1 MSKLLAFV
9 GASVGGWLGW
19 WLGSVLVG
27 MTTAFVL
34 SVVGT
39 AGGVYVGRRIARQY
53 LE

>member
-1 MSKLLAFV
+1 MSKVLAFV
-9 GASVGGWLGW
+9 GATIGGWFGW
-19 WLGSVLVG
+19 WLGGVLVG

-34 SVVGT
+34 GIVGT